1 MAGFTSS
8 RSYYV
13 VRREVVSKADAD
25 KRHTGHPVLV
35 PPPTKGAR
43 RRALRRKLFIVLQ
56 ILFVVAIVAGLLVF
70 I

>member
-1 MAGFTSS
+1 M
-8 RSYYV
+8 
-13 VRREVVSKADAD
+13 SKADAD